1 MRKTIRV
8 RVSSSV
14 RRVGNTIRVEQ
25 KISNGSSTRTIRKT
39 IRPK

>member
-14 RRVGNTIRVEQ
+14 RRVGNTIRVEH
-25 KISNGSSTRTIRKT
+25 KVSNGSSTRTIRKT